1 MALGRSHDFVNL
13 LALPACLY
21 FVPKEFFI
29 PFVGGYL
36 VGTFLF
42 SPDIDL
48 PRSKPSKRWKT
59 LRFIWRPYQAVSK
72 HRGVSHVPILGTF
85 LRLTYFL
92 SVFLFFYLV
101 LIGIS
106 SNYLPELKEFLLG
119 FDIFELFSGLAKREE
134 IFYFALGVVLS
145 EIFHVSL
152 DLLISGL
159 KRFKI

>member
-21 FVPKEFFI
+21 FVPKEFFL

-152 DLLISGL
+152 DLLISRL